1 MNKPMLKPLET
12 APIDYNRPAPR
23 TELGRHLLALRER
36 AIANGMRLLSQ
47 EEVLAEVRQRR
58 GEDD

>member
-1 MNKPMLKPLET
+1 MNKPIPKPFET
-12 APIDYNRPAPR
+12 VPIDHNQQAPR
-23 TELGRHLLALRER
+23 TELGRRLLALRER